1 MDFLKV
7 ILLGIVEGVTEF
19 LPISSTG
26 HLILFGE
33 FLKLE
38 PKEFANAFNVIIQ
51 LGAIMSVVVL
61 YFNTLNP
68 IAKNKLEKRIGKEK
82 ADSLKIYEKFKY
94 CDKKTMR
101 LLSKIIV
108 GVIPA
113 MILGFLFDDLIDKY
127 LFNKITVAIALI
139 FYGIII
145 IIMESRNK
153 DKKFRFENL
162 DQITLKTAFLIGFF
176 QCLAMVP
183 GTSRSAATI
192 IGAMILGAS
201 RTAAAEFSF
210 FLAIPTMIGATLLK
224 ILKMGF
230 IFTAHQW
237 ILILLGSLISF
248 IVAYAVIVKFMG
260 YIKKHDFKAF
270 GVYRIILGALVLISI
285 AF

>member
-1 MDFLKV
+1 M
-7 ILLGIVEGVTEF
+7 E
-19 LPISSTG
+19 S
-26 HLILFGE
+26 